1 MNFTTQI
8 TINRPR
14 QRVIE
19 LIRNPDN
26 IAKWQ
31 PGLQSVE
38 LLAGEQ
44 DQVGARSRIVFEM
57 RGLRLELIE
66 TQGNWYLVKDANG
79 VKGYVHQSAV
89 TTGNVSLSGI
99 APGKKGASD
108 EELAL
113 AAKGFN
119 EGNEQK
125 LRGSKGYNFAAVE
138 WVMDQDVTNAAV
150 ANFIKEGKLK

>member
-14 QRVIE
+14 QRVVE

-66 TQGNWYLVKDANG
+66 TIVEHSPPDRFSSVFEARGVRNRVENRFFEDGPDQTRWVMANSFKFTG
-79 VKGYVHQSAV
+79 LMSVVGLFLHDFVPHQSLESM
-89 TTGNVSLSGI
+89 NRF
-99 APGKKGASD
+99 K
-108 EELAL
+108 
-113 AAKGFN
+113 
-119 EGNEQK
+119 Q
-125 LRGSKGYNFAAVE
+125 FAE
-138 WVMDQDVTNAAV
+138 CN
-150 ANFIKEGKLK
+150 